1 MYSVII
7 FLSQLTLLRWLI
19 FLTWN
24 PECDSYLPAL
34 LDLFISSGT
43 SICSTMAFPPL
54 ENFILTTGYPV
65 SLQAYDTI
73 IVLIGMV
80 FVII

>member
-1 MYSVII
+1 MTRLLTIRTGLTILVKLSNLVYSVII

-24 PECDSYLPAL
+24 PECDSYFPAL

-54 ENFILTTGYPV
+54 ENFIDF
-65 SLQAYDTI
+65 SSN
-73 IVLIGMV
+73 
-80 FVII
+80 